1 MRSEGIE
8 AGTLLSVGTALL
20 LWSSAFAGIKAGLRG
35 FAPGELALLRFLT
48 ASSVLGVYAMASRMR
63 LPQRRDLG
71 RIALGGLFGI
81 TIYHLALNYGET
93 AVSAGAAS
101 LIIASGPVFTAILA
115 RVLLEE
121 RLTVWGWLGIAVAF
135 SGVATIALAEGGGTA
150 FEPAAALVVV
160 AAMSTAGYFVVS
172 KPLLARYSPL
182 EYTAYSMWLGTLPM
196 LVFAPGLAGRL
207 AAAPL
212 GSVAAALYL
221 GVFPGALAYLL
232 YSRALA
238 KLSASVA
245 SSFLYVQPV
254 MAAIVAWAWIREL
267 PEALT
272 VAGGVVAL
280 AGVAL
285 VTMKGRVPSVSG
297 SRTR

>member
-1 MRSEGIE
+1 
-8 AGTLLSVGTALL
+8 
-20 LWSSAFAGIKAGLRG
+20 
-35 FAPGELALLRFLT
+35 
-48 ASSVLGVYAMASRMR
+48 MR
-63 LPQRRDLG
+63 LPRMQDVG

-81 TIYHLALNYGET
+81 TIYHLALNFGET

-115 RVLLEE
+115 RVFLNE
-121 RLTVWGWLGIAVAF
+121 RLTRWGWLGIAIAF
-135 SGVATIALAEGGGTA
+135 SGVAIITLAEGGGLS

-160 AAMSTAGYFVVS
+160 AAMSTAGYFVIT

-182 EYTAYSMWLGTLPM
+182 EYTAYSMWLGTAPM
-196 LVFAPGLAGRL
+196 LIFAPGLAASIGE
-207 AAAPL
+207 APRSAL
-212 GSVAAALYL
+212 LAALYL
-221 GVFPGALAYLL
+221 GVFPGAVAYLL

-254 MAAIVAWAWIREL
+254 MAAVIAWAWIREV
-267 PEALT
+267 PQMLT
-272 VAGGVVAL
+272 VAGGAVAL

-285 VTMKGRVPSVSG
+285 VTTKGREDGVSG
-297 SRTR
+297 R

>member
-1 MRSEGIE
+1 MRRDGLE
-8 AGTLLSVGTALL
+8 AGTLLSVGAALL

-48 ASSVLGVYAMASRMR
+48 ASSVLGVYALLSHMR
-63 LPQRRDLG
+63 LPQREDLG

-81 TIYHLALNYGET
+81 TVYHLALNYGET
-93 AVSAGAAS
+93 SVSAGAAS

-115 RVLLEE
+115 RFLLKE
-121 RLTVWGWLGIAVAF
+121 RLTLWGWLGIAVAF
-135 SGVATIALAEGGGTA
+135 SGVAAIARAEGGGAA
-150 FEPAAALVVV
+150 FEPAAALVAV

-182 EYTAYSMWLGTLPM
+182 EYTAYSMWMGTVPM

-207 AAAPL
+207 GSAPL
-212 GSVAAALYL
+212 DAVTAAVYL

-238 KLSASVA
+238 KLPASVA

-254 MAAIVAWAWIREL
+254 LAAIIAWAWIGEIPR
-267 PEALT
+267 PLT
-272 VAGGVVAL
+272 VAGGAVAL

-285 VTMKGRVPSVSG
+285 VTIKGRAATV
-297 SRTR
+297 T